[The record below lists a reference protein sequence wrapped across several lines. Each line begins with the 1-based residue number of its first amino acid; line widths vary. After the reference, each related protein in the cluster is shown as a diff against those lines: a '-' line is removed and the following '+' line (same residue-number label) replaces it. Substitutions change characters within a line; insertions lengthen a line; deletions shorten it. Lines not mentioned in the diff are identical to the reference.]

1 MSNVAVTVIDSNNLT
16 LTVTPTAPLVVTT
29 NRGVGGPTGPIGP
42 TGPTGPA
49 GGPTGPTGPIGP
61 TGASI
66 TGPTGATGPTGPTG
80 SIGPTGPTG
89 STGPTGPQGIQG
101 VTGPTGSTGPTGPQG
116 IQGVTGPTG
125 ATGSTGPSI
134 TGPTGPTGSQG
145 PTGPTGSQGV
155 TGPTGPTGS
164 TGTGG
169 TLGYYGN
176 FYSTA
181 TQTNPVASTANA
193 MTLNTT
199 VSNSGVSVVSSS
211 QITIANAGTYLIDFA
226 AQFTSSSGSNVVID
240 VWLSKNGTN
249 VVGTD
254 QQIQLTG
261 GAGTLSVAAWEY
273 LVNASAGDYYV
284 LYWSAPSTAVSMVY
298 QAATTSPTRPSS
310 PSVNVNVSQ
319 IMYTQAG
326 PTGATGA
333 TGPTGTGGGSS
344 AYAWFISR

>member
-80 SIGPTGPTG
+80 SIGP
-89 STGPTGPQGIQG
+89 
-101 VTGPTGSTGPTGPQG
+101 TGPTGSTGPTGPQG

-273 LVNASAGDYYV
+273 LVNASAADYYV

-298 QAATTSPTRPSS
+298 QAAATSPTRPSS

-326 PTGATGA
+326 PTGPTGA